1 MQAGLGALQFKVLGP
16 LEVTRDGEPLLQRAA
31 LQRRLLAALLA
42 GSERAVPTDRLIEA
56 IWEDSAPGNARAAL
70 LVYLHRLRRTLG
82 DPQRISLEP
91 NGYRIHVNALDCDA
105 HAFEDLAA
113 AARRERSA
121 GRIEQSADHYAQ
133 AMRLWRGEP
142 YADVTGTG
150 LIAAEAAR
158 LGERRL
164 LAHQELLEVKL
175 DLGMHA
181 AVIGDLEA
189 LARSHPFRERLTAL
203 RMLALYRAG
212 RQAEA
217 LEVFRES
224 RTVLAEELGIDPG
237 PLLQR
242 VHDAILRRDEHLAT
256 VAAASLDGTWVR
268 LADKET
274 KVGAPNAA
282 TPRELP
288 ADVIGFTGRD
298 GELRELEAAR
308 SGRAEDGIPPSPVIV
323 LSGMGGVGKTATAV
337 HWAHRIAADYP
348 DGQLFLNL
356 RGFSTVPA
364 LRPIEALAAMLRSLG
379 LPSDQVPVE
388 VEEAA
393 ARLRTETAGKRML
406 ILLDNAASV
415 EQVAPLVPGSS
426 SSLVVVTSRNHLGDL
441 FARHGAALVGLSPL
455 TPDEA
460 TGLLKALLRIPRSAD
475 RPELAE
481 LARRS
486 GFLPLAL
493 RIEAANAAGRSY
505 PVGPS
510 EYAGRESAGGQAT
523 LVGGPHAAVKATF
536 DRSYRVLPDD
546 VRRVLRLLGIV
557 PVRSLAVEAVA
568 VLAQTDAA
576 ATERAVERLVNA
588 HMVNPDGR
596 GRLYLHDL
604 IRDYANDLIEPD
616 DPVRAAALKRL
627 FEWYLDNADAACRRM
642 YPGYL
647 RLPDTYRPEGAAKT
661 ADDAQA
667 AQWLDDERE
676 NLIALAVYTGDHGH
690 GSVAWKLADMLRGHA
705 FEELSAADF
714 LALGHAALNGA
725 RAEGSLPG
733 EAVAELC
740 MSTAYMK
747 ARDFADVFRH
757 SERAITLS
765 RRVPWDSGEASA
777 HHNMSFAC
785 WNLGRLREAIE
796 HGEAALAMNRASGKL
811 RAVSANLGAL
821 GVVHGDLGELR
832 KALRLHEGALR
843 LAEEIGNRGLQA
855 SQLRSLSS
863 VSISMG
869 AVGAAQRY
877 LDRVLNIEVNAGERE
892 LGASTANFMA
902 ELYSVLGRYDDALY
916 YGDMVVRQAELRGDR
931 MSKAYGLI
939 TVAVA
944 LNGSE
949 RHEGAVAAAAQA
961 VQVVKGDLTGLRIDA
976 LIERSKGRLALG
988 EVEAAGADAELILEL
1003 AGAGEYRTGKGMG
1016 LNLLAEVR
1024 LHRGALGEAR
1034 ELAQNAL
1041 DNHRS
1046 CGHRPGEAWALW
1058 VLGAIA
1064 NEAGDAAAAQ
1074 EHWREVEKIYAGM
1087 GAPVPAK
1094 FRTGTG

>member
-1 MQAGLGALQFKVLGP
+1 MQAGLGALRFKVLGP
-16 LEVTRDGEPLLQRAA
+16 LEVARDGEPLLQRAA

-42 GSERAVPTDRLIEA
+42 GSERAVPTDLLIEA
-56 IWEDSAPGNARAAL
+56 IWEGSAPGNARAAL

-91 NGYRIHVNALDCDA
+91 NGYRIHVSALDCDA

-113 AARRERSA
+113 TARRERSA
-121 GRIEQSADHYAQ
+121 GRIEQAADHYAQ
-133 AMRLWRGEP
+133 AMRMWRGEP

-164 LAHQELLEVKL
+164 LAQQELLEVKL
-175 DLGMHA
+175 DLRMHA

-224 RTVLAEELGIDPG
+224 RAVLAEELGIDPG

-256 VAAASLDGTWVR
+256 VAAASLDGTWVP
-268 LADKET
+268 LADKESD
-274 KVGAPNAA
+274 VAAPNAA

-356 RGFSTVPA
+356 RGYSTVPA
-364 LRPIEALAAMLRSLG
+364 RRPIEALAAMLRSLG

-406 ILLDNAASV
+406 ILLDNAASA

-426 SSLVVVTSRNHLGDL
+426 TSLVVVTSRNHLGDL
-441 FARHGAALVGLSPL
+441 LARHGAALVGLSPL

-493 RIEAANAAGRSY
+493 RIAAANAAGRSY
-505 PVGPS
+505 SAGPS

-546 VRRVLRLLGIV
+546 ARRVLRLLGIV

-568 VLAQTDAA
+568 VLAQTDTA

-588 HMVNPDGR
+588 HMVNRDGR

-604 IRDYANDLIEPD
+604 IRDYADDLVEAD
-616 DPVRAAALKRL
+616 DPVREAALKRL
-627 FEWYLDNADAACRRM
+627 FEWYLDRADAACRRR
-642 YPGYL
+642 YPGSA
-647 RLPDTYRPEGAAKT
+647 RLSD
-661 ADDAQA
+661 ADRSAGSADVADAAQA

-676 NLIALAVYTGDHGH
+676 NLIAVAVYAGDHGH
-690 GSVAWKLADMLRGHA
+690 GSVAWKLADILRSHA
-705 FEELSAADF
+705 WVEVSAADF
-714 LALGHAALNGA
+714 LALGQAALNGA
-725 RAEGSLPG
+725 GAVESVPG

-740 MSTAYMK
+740 ISTAYLK
-747 ARDFADVFRH
+747 ARDYADVVRH
-757 SERAITLS
+757 AERAIDLS
-765 RRVPWDSGEASA
+765 RRARWDSGRASA
-777 HHNMSFAC
+777 HHNMALAC
-785 WNLGRLREAIE
+785 WNIGRLRTSLA
-796 HGEAALAMNRASGKL
+796 HGEAALAMNRASGRS
-811 RAVSANLGAL
+811 RAASVNLGVL
-821 GVVHGDLGELR
+821 GVVHGELGELR
-832 KALRLHEGALR
+832 TEARLHEAALR
-843 LAEEIGNRGLQA
+843 LAEEIGNPGLQA
-855 SQLRSLSS
+855 SHLRSLAV
-863 VSISMG
+863 VSICLGS
-869 AVGAAQRY
+869 VEAAQRQ
-877 LDRVLNIEVNAGERE
+877 LDRVVHLEE
-892 LGASTANFMA
+892 GAEDGRLSGPTAENMA
-902 ELYSVLGRYDDALY
+902 EICSVFGRYDEALAHA
-916 YGDMVVRQAELRGDR
+916 DRAIREAELCGD
-931 MSKAYGLI
+931 SSGKARGLI
-939 TVAVA
+939 AVA
-944 LNGSE
+944 LALNGIE
-949 RHEGAVAAAAQA
+949 RFEGAVAAAAQA
-961 VQVVKGDLTGLRIDA
+961 LQVVNGDLAGIRINA

-1003 AGAGEYRTGKGMG
+1003 AGAGEYRTGEAMG

-1024 LHRGALGEAR
+1024 LRRGAVGEAR
-1034 ELAQNAL
+1034 ELAQRAL
-1041 DNHRS
+1041 DDHRS

-1058 VLGAIA
+1058 VLGATAI
-1064 NEAGDAAAAQ
+1064 EAGDAAAAQ
-1074 EHWREVEKIYAGM
+1074 GHWREVEKIYAGM